1 MDGALWKVS
10 ISELSQ
16 IHELVGRRDFNCVAV
31 CWESNVS
38 GCTECLPGFWKAFC
52 QYFDKATRDTCLDLG
67 GMAKRLL
74 RREKL

>member
-1 MDGALWKVS
+1 MS
-10 ISELSQ
+10 
-16 IHELVGRRDFNCVAV
+16 GR
-31 CWESNVS
+31 
-38 GCTECLPGFWKAFC
+38 TECLPGSWNAFH